1 MISSGYLLGIMRK
14 TQKRRRTILIF
25 MLDNALKARELRAL
39 WALLY
44 ALSSQ
49 TGAAESGVPTTNTIM
64 QTQFN
69 VHTMTPHN

>member
-1 MISSGYLLGIMRK
+1 MPVLFLNIFPMISSGYLLGIMRK

-44 ALSSQ
+44 ALSS
-49 TGAAESGVPTTNTIM
+49 
-64 QTQFN
+64 
-69 VHTMTPHN
+69 